1 MMDEYLL
8 EMKVGAGCS
17 ASASSAGHRKEVAK
31 EHELV
36 VRKNNHNHKERGELR
51 C

>member
-8 EMKVGAGCS
+8 EMKTGAGCS
-17 ASASSAGHRKEVAK
+17 ASTPSAGHRKEVADY
-31 EHELV
+31 
-36 VRKNNHNHKERGELR
+36 KERGELR